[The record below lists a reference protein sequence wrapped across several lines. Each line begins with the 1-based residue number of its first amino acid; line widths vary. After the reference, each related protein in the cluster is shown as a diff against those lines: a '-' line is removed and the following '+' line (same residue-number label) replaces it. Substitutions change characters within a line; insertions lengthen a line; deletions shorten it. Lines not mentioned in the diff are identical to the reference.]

1 MPVVGPVVAHSL
13 NICWGPINLACSA
26 AKGAATGAASAA
38 ETSMLDV
45 VASAITDAAKAV
57 IDGMVQALNATTTV
71 DFSAPWFAQQA
82 KTMAVIA
89 VPFVLAFFLFQ
100 IIGAVLRREPGGL
113 ARAGVGIGKA
123 LVAGAAAIPILQIV
137 LVACDQMCDLLIGT
151 TGGGIAGLVQSL
163 LVASLTNPT
172 GGAALVGIL
181 GCWAIAACF
190 VLWAVLLFRKALL
203 LVTGAFTFFAF
214 AGASW
219 DATRSW
225 VRKWVETVAALV
237 FSKLVI
243 VVILVTGIHAMGSS
257 STAGSGEASGA
268 TLSDV
273 FAGLLLVS
281 IATLAPWLCWKFVH
295 WSGAELAHDMHQT
308 MARSPIPA
316 GARKAGQVAKVAAA
330 GVVAGPP
337 GAAAAAATNGL
348 SPSTAAGNGVPRPP
362 ASPPGG
368 GSTSGSPPAGTGGR
382 GRTPAHSGGTP

>member
-1 MPVVGPVVAHSL
+1 MPIAGPVAAHSL

-26 AKGAATGAASAA
+26 AKGAAAGAASAA

-89 VPFVLAFFLFQ
+89 VPFVSAFFLFQ
-100 IIGAVLRREPGGL
+100 VIGAVLRREPGGL

-137 LVACDQMCDLLIGT
+137 LVACDQMCDLLTGT
-151 TGGGIAGLVQSL
+151 TGGGIAGLVKTL

-203 LVTGAFTFFAF
+203 LVAGAFTFLAF

-219 DATRSW
+219 GATRSW

-243 VVILVTGIHAMGSS
+243 VVILVTGLHAMSAP
-257 STAGSGEASGA
+257 STPGESSGA

-295 WSGAELAHDMHQT
+295 WSGSEIAHDLHQM

-316 GARKAGQVAKVAAA
+316 GVKKAGQVARVAAA
-330 GVVAGPP
+330 GVVAGPS
-337 GAAAAAATNGL
+337 GAAAAGATNGR
-348 SPSTAAGNGVPRPP
+348 SPSAAAGNGVPRPP

-368 GSTSGSPPAGTGGR
+368 GSTGGSPPAGTRGR
-382 GRTPAHSGGTP
+382 GRTPAPSGGTP